1 MPVGDAAAMRAA
13 ILSLWND
20 PQRAEQMG
28 QNARAFIEKYHT
40 LEMFTATVRSSAAEA
55 TLEGRIAPGDMVG
68 IATRRSRAP
77 AGALHMTIGYG
88 SQRAAT
94 AATVEPVSE
103 QCPGRP
109 PGDADESRFDECPR
123 PDQRRSR
130 RGRSATT
137 SRWRAWI
144 IPPSTSSSCLAS
156 FLPTCCG
163 VARRVFPLFQVVLGL
178 IVAVCIA
185 SANYVINE
193 YLDREFDKY
202 HPTKSRRRAV
212 ERDLRGWRGRHGMD
226 GIRGGWPRRGLDS
239 PAPRCSPLRVIFA
252 LQGIVYNVQPLRSK
266 DKPYWDVISE
276 SINNPL
282 RLMIGWVMV
291 DPHTLPPSS
300 IILAYWLGGAFLM
313 AAKRYSEYREIVAS
327 HGAELLIRYR
337 ASFAG
342 YSEVSLGISC
352 FVYGLLSTFFLA
364 IFLIKYRVEYL
375 LLVPVVIALFGYYM
389 ALSSKPASSA
399 QNPEK
404 LFRERK
410 LIALVV
416 LLVVTFVVATF
427 VDMPAL
433 SVFTGQQ
440 YITLK

>member
-1 MPVGDAAAMRAA
+1 M
-13 ILSLWND
+13 
-20 PQRAEQMG
+20 QM
-28 QNARAFIEKYHT
+28 N
-40 LEMFTATVRSSAAEA
+40 
-55 TLEGRIAPGDMVG
+55 PGSTNTPDQTHVK
-68 IATRRSRAP
+68 P
-77 AGALHMTIGYG
+77 AGTFLDYLALARLDHSTKHIFI
-88 SQRAAT
+88 
-94 AATVEPVSE
+94 V
-103 QCPGRP
+103 PGLVL
-109 PGDADESRFDECPR
+109 AYLL
-123 PDQRRSR
+123 
-130 RGRSATT
+130 RGG
-137 SRWRAWI
+137 
-144 IPPSTSSSCLAS
+144 PQ
-156 FLPTCCG
+156 
-163 VARRVFPLFQVVLGL
+163 VFPYLQVILGL
-178 IVAVCIA
+178 VTAVCIA

-212 ERDLRGWRGRHGMD
+212 ERD
-226 GIRGGWPRRGLDS
+226 IKGGVVAAVWVALVVVGLGAAWTAS
-239 PAPRCSPLRVIFA
+239 STMFFTALVFA

-342 YSEVSLGISC
+342 YSEVSLSISC

-389 ALSSKPASSA
+389 ALSSKAASSA

-416 LLVVTFVVATF
+416 LLVVTFLVATF
-427 VDMPAL
+427 VDMPGL

>member
-1 MPVGDAAAMRAA
+1 MNPVSTNTPD
-13 ILSLWND
+13 
-20 PQRAEQMG
+20 
-28 QNARAFIEKYHT
+28 HT
-40 LEMFTATVRSSAAEA
+40 TVK
-55 TLEGRIAPGDMVG
+55 
-68 IATRRSRAP
+68 P
-77 AGALHMTIGYG
+77 AGTFRDYLALARLDHSTKHIFI
-88 SQRAAT
+88 
-94 AATVEPVSE
+94 V
-103 QCPGRP
+103 PGLVL
-109 PGDADESRFDECPR
+109 AYLL
-123 PDQRRSR
+123 
-130 RGRSATT
+130 RGG
-137 SRWRAWI
+137 
-144 IPPSTSSSCLAS
+144 PQ
-156 FLPTCCG
+156 
-163 VARRVFPLFQVVLGL
+163 VFPYVQVILGL
-178 IVAVCIA
+178 ITAVCIA

-212 ERDLRGWRGRHGMD
+212 ERD
-226 GIRGGWPRRGLDS
+226 IKGGVIAAVWVALVVVGLGAAWIAS
-239 PAPRCSPLRVIFA
+239 STMFFTAVVFA

-342 YSEVSLGISC
+342 YSEVSLSISC

-399 QNPEK
+399 QNPET

-416 LLVVTFVVATF
+416 LLVATFIVATF
-427 VDMPAL
+427 VDMPGL

-440 YITLK
+440 FITLK